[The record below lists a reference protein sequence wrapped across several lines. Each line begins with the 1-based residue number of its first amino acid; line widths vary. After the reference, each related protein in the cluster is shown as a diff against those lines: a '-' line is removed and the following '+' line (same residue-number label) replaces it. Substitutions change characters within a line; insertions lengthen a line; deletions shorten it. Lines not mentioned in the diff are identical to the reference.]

1 MGHDSGL
8 CVAKTPNSI
17 MNIFFTHIYLLNF
30 RLYAGICIIL
40 SMIYGRL
47 SAFSKTAGPGILFA
61 CTAIGVSHLVQS
73 TRAGADFGLMIVWFV
88 ILVNLLKYP
97 FFEYGS
103 RYANSTQTS
112 IIDGYKQLGKP
123 ALWLYLLLT
132 ILSMFFVTGAVG
144 FVTAGFFENLFGID
158 FLGDWTVV
166 ILFIACVGILAIG
179 KYHVLDSLIKV
190 IAIVLLVS
198 TFTAFIFAM
207 YNGPI
212 SPSIGFEPKQLWD
225 VSGIFFLLALMGW
238 MPTAVDLSSWNSLW
252 TLERMKQ
259 TNYKPQLKET
269 LFEFRLGYLITGVLA
284 VIFVILGTF
293 IFYGS
298 GEELPN
304 NNSDFAHK
312 VVTLYTKTIG
322 NWSYIVI
329 AASAFSVMFGTIIA
343 VFDGYSRSLQR
354 TIELIFTKKEDK
366 IRTKF
371 RTFYT
376 VFLIVIASGS
386 FLVISQFQ
394 NNLKELVDFATVL
407 SFVIAPI
414 IAIFNFRLVTGKF
427 LPKEFQPS
435 LMLRLMSFA
444 GIIFLSGFAM
454 FFLIL
459 KFSS

>member
-1 MGHDSGL
+1 
-8 CVAKTPNSI
+8 
-17 MNIFFTHIYLLNF
+17 
-30 RLYAGICIIL
+30 
-40 SMIYGRL
+40 MINDRL

-73 TRAGADFGLMIVWFV
+73 TRAGADYGLMMVGFV
-88 ILVNLLKYP
+88 IVVTLLKYP

-112 IIDGYKQLGKP
+112 IIDGYKQLGNP
-123 ALWLYLLLT
+123 ALWLYFLLT

-158 FLGDWTVV
+158 FLGEWTVV
-166 ILFIACVGILAIG
+166 ILFVICVGILAIG
-179 KYHVLDSLIKV
+179 KYHVLDSLIKI

-198 TFTAFIFAM
+198 TVTAFLFAL
-207 YNGPI
+207 YNGPVEPI
-212 SPSIGFEPKQLWD
+212 SGFEAKQLWD

-259 TNYKPQLKET
+259 TNYKPKLKET
-269 LFEFRLGYLITGVLA
+269 LLEFRLAYLITGVLA
-284 VIFVILGTF
+284 VMFVILGTF

-304 NNSDFAHK
+304 NNSDFANK
-312 VVTLYTKTIG
+312 VVTLYTETIG
-322 NWSYIVI
+322 AWSYILI

-376 VFLIVIASGS
+376 IFLIVIASGS
-386 FLVISQFQ
+386 FLVISQFG
-394 NNLKELVDFATVL
+394 NNLKDLVDFATVL
-407 SFVIAPI
+407 SFVIAPV

-427 LPKEFQPS
+427 LDKEHQPS
-435 LMLRLMSFA
+435 AMLKVLSFA
-444 GIIFLSGFAM
+444 GIVFLSGFAL
-454 FFLIL
+454 FFLMM
-459 KFSS
+459 KFFS

>member
-1 MGHDSGL
+1 MFDN
-8 CVAKTPNSI
+8 K
-17 MNIFFTHIYLLNF
+17 
-30 RLYAGICIIL
+30 
-40 SMIYGRL
+40 L

-73 TRAGADFGLMIVWFV
+73 TRAGADFGLMMVGFV
-88 ILVNLLKYP
+88 ILINLLKYP

-112 IIDGYKQLGKP
+112 IIDGYKQLGRP
-123 ALWLYLLLT
+123 ALWMYFLLT
-132 ILSMFFVTGAVG
+132 VLSMFFVTGAVG

-158 FLGDWTVV
+158 FLGEWTVI
-166 ILFIACVGILAIG
+166 ILFVVCVVILAIG
-179 KYHVLDSLIKV
+179 KYHVLDSMIKV

-198 TFTAFIFAM
+198 TVTAFLFAL
-207 YNGPI
+207 YHGPVE
-212 SPSIGFEPKQLWD
+212 SVSGFEPKQLWD
-225 VSGIFFLLALMGW
+225 ISGIFFLLALMGW

-259 TNYKPQLKET
+259 TNYKPKLNET
-269 LFEFRLGYLITGVLA
+269 LLEFRLAYLLTGVLA
-284 VIFVILGTF
+284 VMFVILGTF

-304 NNSDFAHK
+304 NNSDFAQK
-312 VVTLYTKTIG
+312 VVTLYTETIG
-322 NWSYIVI
+322 DWSYIII

-376 VFLIVIASGS
+376 LFLILIASGS
-386 FLVISQFQ
+386 FFVIFQFES
-394 NNLKELVDFATVL
+394 NLKELVDFATVL

-427 LPKEFQPS
+427 LDKEHQPS
-435 LMLRLMSFA
+435 VLLKILSFT
-444 GIIFLSGFAM
+444 GIFFLSGFAI
-454 FFLIL
+454 FFLMM
-459 KFSS
+459 KFFS